1 MFSWGGDHASL
12 GASLFLQEMFSSRR
26 CQRSS
31 RTREESAAGQDQSE
45 PLLHQAPDLP
55 PGGPETGAQDR
66 AGPDQLPVRQHRN
79 IPLVSAQ
86 EYGGLSVL
94 QAGDVQHGPQR
105 PRGGVLV
112 CRARQSSHRTE
123 EPHHAS
129 PGQQSQVTRIR
140 RYYQSSFLSF

>member
-1 MFSWGGDHASL
+1 MFSRGGDHASP
-12 GASLFLQEMFSSRR
+12 GASLLLQEMFSPGR

-31 RTREESAAGQDQSE
+31 RPREESAAGQDQSE
-45 PLLHQAPDLP
+45 SLLHQAPDIS

-66 AGPDQLPVRQHRN
+66 AGPDQLPVRQHWN

-105 PRGGVLV
+105 PRGGLLV
-112 CRARQSSHRTE
+112 CRARQSSHWTE

-129 PGQQSQVTRIR
+129 PGQQSQVMTRIR
-140 RYYQSSFLSF
+140 RYYLPPSF